1 MNLFNKPWVCK
12 MAGTHK
18 PDPATLMYRERD
30 PGWPCPDPRTIARLD
45 WDREHYYERHA
56 KCIRCDVDIS
66 YARFFD
72 WWGEKARFVDN
83 NIREWL
89 DEKDAD
95 KIEPCASN
103 PEYYNIISKR

>member
-12 MAGTHK
+12 LLGSHK
-18 PDPATLMYRERD
+18 PDPKTLMYRERD
-30 PGWPCPDPRTIARLD
+30 PGWPCPEPNTLPRFD

-56 KCIRCDVDIS
+56 KCIRCDEEIS

-72 WWGEKARFVDN
+72 FWGEKARFVDN

-89 DEKDAD
+89 DEEDATSITPSAD
-95 KIEPCASN
+95 N
-103 PEYYNIISKR
+103 PDYYNIISKR